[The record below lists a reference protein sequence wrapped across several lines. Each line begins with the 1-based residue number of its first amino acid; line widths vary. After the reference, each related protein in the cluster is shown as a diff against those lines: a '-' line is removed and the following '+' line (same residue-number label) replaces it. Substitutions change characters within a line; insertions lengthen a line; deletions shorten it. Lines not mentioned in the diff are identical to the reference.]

1 MLYKLLIM
9 DHKNQPRKL
18 NANSKANFEV
28 FRKNG
33 RTCMAFIDV
42 INDCQLSPQARLLL
56 LIISSLS
63 VYEGYAYA
71 SNSYLASKL
80 GRSESR
86 VKIYLSELENIGL
99 IETKNVIHQKYGRGR
114 HIYLQFHNMRKRY
127 LRKDKI

>member
-1 MLYKLLIM
+1 M
-9 DHKNQPRKL
+9 DRKNQPRKL

-28 FRKNG
+28 FKKNG

-42 INDCQLSPQARLLL
+42 INDYGLSCQARILL

-71 SNSYLASKL
+71 SNSYFASKL

-86 VKIYLSELENIGL
+86 VKIYLSELEIVGL
-99 IETKNVIHQKYGRGR
+99 IETKMVIHQKYGRGR
-114 HIYLQFHNMRKRY
+114 HIYLQFHIMRRRY
-127 LRKDKI
+127 LKKDRI